1 MSANKDLVSEFYARA
16 INDRNSSACQ
26 DLLTADFIHNGE
38 ARGRDG
44 QQAVVDA
51 FLQAF
56 DPLHHEILI
65 LFAEDDLVCAHQRW
79 WGTHVG
85 EFLGHPATG
94 RDVAFTSTAILKIRE
109 RQIAQAWDEIGLAEL
124 LEQLSAA

>member
-1 MSANKDLVSEFYARA
+1 MRAFYARA
-16 INDRNSSACQ
+16 INDRDSAACQ
-26 DLLTADFIHNGE
+26 ELLTADFIHNGE

-56 DPLHHEILI
+56 DPLHDEILI

-79 WGTHVG
+79 SGKHVG
-85 EFLGHPATG
+85 EFAGHPATG
-94 RDVAFTSTAILKIRE
+94 RDVAFTSTAILKIRDGE
-109 RQIAQAWDEIGLAEL
+109 ISQAWDQIGLAEL